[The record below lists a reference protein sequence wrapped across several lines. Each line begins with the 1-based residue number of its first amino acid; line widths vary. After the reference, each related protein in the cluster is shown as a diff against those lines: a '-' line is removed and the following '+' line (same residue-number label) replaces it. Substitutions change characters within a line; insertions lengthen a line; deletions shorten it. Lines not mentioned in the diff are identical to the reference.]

1 MIAREQPVRMCLYC
15 RKRSSKDELFRLVR
29 SEDGSLIWDR
39 TGKEQKR
46 GYYLCKQRA
55 CVQGIFHNRKSAVRL
70 KQEVSEQLTASL
82 EKQSDSEESAGNLD
96 EQ

>member
-1 MIAREQPVRMCLYC
+1 MMANEQPVRMCLYC

-29 SEDGSLIWDR
+29 SEDGRLIWDR

-46 GYYLCKQRA
+46 GYYLCKQRS
-55 CVQGIFHNRKSAVRL
+55 CVQGILQSRKSAVRL
-70 KQEVSEQLTASL
+70 KQEVTEQLTASL
-82 EKQSDSEESAGNLD
+82 EKRYDSEESAGNLD